1 MTINSIFFSVEEND
15 IIELE
20 KLYWGLKSQSR
31 SGKFDLDTFRG
42 IVSPPIPKSI
52 VESMLLV
59 SYWFLSILL

>member
-1 MTINSIFFSVEEND
+1 MLSCYLLFLVEEND

-20 KLYWGLKSQSR
+20 KRYWGLKSQSR

-52 VESMLLV
+52 VESK
-59 SYWFLSILL
+59 